1 MLEKMKP
8 SRWTARRNGI
18 SGIGQSRLQVK
29 TAVKIQTKAF
39 PDRMRKLHKA
49 TEAMAGKGKIQVS
62 VRHLQQGQLDDL
74 MVKTGLPEEEIHSL
88 YLSFTRYDIDDS
100 GYLDRAEVRQVLCDL
115 GLQPRGCEEK
125 VEVHEIICDSDSEGL
140 RHHNF
145 DEFVF
150 MVKAVRERLQQIQL
164 GECMLLFEDA
174 DIDGNMSLSIKEVMD
189 ILARRLHMI
198 PRTPDEIHEVS
209 AIFQTCDVNGD
220 NNLGFE
226 EFQEFIQKARAKMMM
241 LRREEE
247 LTIAKAFVL
256 HPDIVTEFRMDLP
269 QLWAVFGRYD
279 RRGQSMV
286 SRPDLFGLLIDV
298 GICPVKTQAVCEQ
311 FLEANLVN
319 MPTAREETDFPKV
332 LKMVHELRTQAKMR
346 ACDDLLDRFH
356 TYDRHKLG
364 QLHYSDVYQILA
376 DFKMLPKSREEQHG
390 IVTVIERLDTDGSG
404 SFDFEEFQDFFQRL
418 TEQVQMTEREQERQ
432 MILAMGFTENHLH
445 VLRNTFFSL
454 NPSPLNGKIQQ
465 IGLVSAVSRTRDVLC
480 PNGVDEPSV
489 REITRTAQQAP
500 DKGISFQEFAQ
511 SLRSM
516 NATKEDDAG
525 DD

>member
-1 MLEKMKP
+1 
-8 SRWTARRNGI
+8 
-18 SGIGQSRLQVK
+18 
-29 TAVKIQTKAF
+29 
-39 PDRMRKLHKA
+39 
-49 TEAMAGKGKIQVS
+49 
-62 VRHLQQGQLDDL
+62 
-74 MVKTGLPEEEIHSL
+74 
-88 YLSFTRYDIDDS
+88 
-100 GYLDRAEVRQVLCDL
+100 
-115 GLQPRGCEEK
+115 
-125 VEVHEIICDSDSEGL
+125 
-140 RHHNF
+140 
-145 DEFVF
+145 
-150 MVKAVRERLQQIQL
+150 
-164 GECMLLFEDA
+164 
-174 DIDGNMSLSIKEVMD
+174 
-189 ILARRLHMI
+189 
-198 PRTPDEIHEVS
+198 
-209 AIFQTCDVNGD
+209 
-220 NNLGFE
+220 
-226 EFQEFIQKARAKMMM
+226 MMM

-298 GICPVKTQAVCEQ
+298 GICPVKPQAVCEQ

-319 MPTAREETDFPKV
+319 MPTAREETDFPGV
-332 LKMVHELRTQAKMR
+332 LRMIHELRTQAKMR

-454 NPSPLNGKIQQ
+454 NPSGQNGKIQQ
-465 IGLVSAVSRTRDVLC
+465 IGLVSAVSRTHKDLC
-480 PNGVDEPSV
+480 PNGVDEQKV
-489 REITRTAQQAP
+489 REITQNAQRAP
-500 DKGISFQEFAQ
+500 EKGISFQEFAQ
-511 SLRSM
+511 ALRSM
-516 NATKEDDAG
+516 AATKEDDPG